1 MGDLSDQLKNIAYE
15 LTHIEVNTIIK
26 PNMTGRRMPKPRHAL
41 IEIARRYAN
50 RLGRMGFDIDMG
62 SVRPGCFAS
71 FDLIREK
78 ADEAIKAIEAQAR
91 TRKLTEA
98 AEADLILVYRI
109 KTMSD
114 QLKGILNAVRRRGVD
129 TWDNDYSHNEVEEKN
144 APFPLD
150 PDERVAIRKIWEMG
164 LEQVAMQS
172 VIQIDGD
179 VVTRLQPKYA
189 AETDSAVYRIHNESV
204 RMALDVWGQMIGIVK
219 DFFGGL
225 LRKP

>member
-1 MGDLSDQLKNIAYE
+1 MGDLSERLKNIAYE

-26 PNMTGRRMPKPRHAL
+26 SNMTGRRMPKPRHAL
-41 IEIARRYAN
+41 IEIAKRYAT
-50 RLGRMGFDIDMG
+50 RLAEMGFG
-62 SVRPGCFAS
+62 VELGESRPGCFAS
-71 FDLIREK
+71 FDSIRER
-78 ADEAIKAIEAQAR
+78 ADEAIKTIEKRAR
-91 TRKLTEA
+91 IRPLTETA
-98 AEADLILVYRI
+98 QADLILVYRI

-114 QLKGILNAVRRRGVD
+114 QLKGILNNLRRRGVV
-129 TWDNDYSHNEVEEKN
+129 TWDNDYSHEEVEEKD

-150 PDERVAIRKIWEMG
+150 PDDRVAIRKIWEMG

-179 VVTRLQPKYA
+179 VVTRIQPRYA
-189 AETDSAVYRIHNESV
+189 ADANSAVHNVHNESV
-204 RMALDVWGQMIGIVK
+204 RMALDVWSQMIGIVK